1 MLIQGATETN
11 SDPCR
16 ARRKLKGSP
25 VRWLLQPT
33 CLSAVLSRKPARRT
47 ESELDSEDKVCI
59 QFRRGSPKTG
69 SDPDF
74 RQRLVPFEA
83 RVLMFLKR
91 NQPWPRSEIQKAVH
105 FRRSGPGA
113 LKETLPCDFPYLS
126 SPLLASVRVW
136 RQDGTKSRSQLEGD

>member
-1 MLIQGATETN
+1 LKKAKRKGFRMLIQGATETN

-33 CLSAVLSRKPARRT
+33 SYRAVLSREPARRT
-47 ESELDSEDKVCI
+47 ESELDSEVKVCI
-59 QFRRGSPKTG
+59 QFRQGSPKTG

-74 RQRLVPFEA
+74 CQRLVPFEA

-91 NQPWPRSEIQKAVH
+91 NWSWPRSEIQEAYPFEALW
-105 FRRSGPGA
+105 FRRSAKSSSLRVPA
-113 LKETLPCDFPYLS
+113 SEFPSSGLS
-126 SPLLASVRVW
+126 PSMAA
-136 RQDGTKSRSQLEGD
+136 G